1 MSRVVAL
8 VIVMSSL
15 TGCAY
20 RLDTNGY
27 YSKGGKQRAVQCVEE
42 SATYVRC
49 HNVGEAK

>member
-1 MSRVVAL
+1 MSKVMFI
-8 VIVMSSL
+8 VIGVFVL
-15 TGCAY
+15 TGCTY
-20 RLDTNGY
+20 RMDTNGY